1 MAAQLDQTDRKL
13 LNLLQAGF
21 PLVSNPFAALA
32 GELAI
37 GEDEVLA
44 RARRLRES
52 GVLRRLSAIF
62 DVYRIGY
69 KSSLIAMS
77 MPPERL
83 EEGAAVISAHPCV
96 SHNYSRDHRLNLW
109 FVLAIPRERD
119 FEATVA
125 DMARRVGATRTLVLP
140 ALKLFKIDVRY
151 DMVEGEGS
159 SEPEERPKKGQ
170 RRKLAP
176 AEIDA
181 VRVLQQ
187 DLPITSHP
195 FAAEARTLGLSE
207 KALLAR
213 AAAFLEEGIMR
224 RFAAVLRHQEAGFRA
239 NGMACWAVP
248 EERIEEIGNILAASP
263 RVSHCYQR
271 PTYPDW
277 PYPLYSMVHSPS
289 RRQCE
294 SIVADLS
301 RQTGV
306 SDYTVLFSTK
316 EYKKERVKY
325 FVEEDYAGGAMST
338 RRRDRP

>member
-13 LNLLQAGF
+13 LNLLQASF

-37 GEDEVLA
+37 GEDEVIA
-44 RARRLRES
+44 RAGQLRES
-52 GVLRRLSAIF
+52 GVIRRLSAIF
-62 DVYRIGY
+62 DVHRIGY

-119 FEATVA
+119 FQATVA
-125 DMARRVGATRTLVLP
+125 DMAGRVGATRTLVLP

-159 SEPEERPKKGQ
+159 SEPEDRPKKGQ
-170 RRKLAP
+170 RRKLTP

-187 DLPITSHP
+187 DLPITSRP

-294 SIVADLS
+294 NIVADLS

-325 FVEEDYAGGAMST
+325 FMEEDYASGAAAT
-338 RRRDRP
+338 RRKDRP